1 MRDKS
6 STTPVATLAILTGM
20 LTALFGALMLGTRR
34 PPPTALPPEH
44 PLFGR

>member
-6 STTPVATLAILTGM
+6 STTPVATLAIVTGM
-20 LTALFGALMLGTRR
+20 LTALFGALMLGSRR
-34 PPPTALPPEH
+34 PPSTTLHPEH